1 MGLIE
6 TKVYIDFDNDLD
18 FSDADED
25 ISDYVTGLVIQRG
38 TDQTLNAGSLELQ
51 VLDADGRFQ
60 PQNTGGPYGS
70 GLMIG
75 RRVQVTMELGDAETL
90 FFTLDV
96 DTLDSEAVLGYSE
109 VSQFYGFITEITP
122 EYVAADEYQPVR
134 SILAADLLCLLN
146 IRKVTT
152 GTLLNKQT
160 GELIELLLD
169 NLGWEGIAT
178 FDRIYLDTP
187 TALLGGPG
195 ANWRYV
201 DAGQTTIPYCSWEK
215 TPIAVAIRDIVE
227 AEHGLFWI
235 GKDGWVHFEDRH
247 HRSADRVSL
256 ATLTD
261 NHISELVLRYTDQ
274 DLFNV
279 VEVVAHPRSV
289 GTAASVVFDAIGNN
303 NGHEIEAG
311 ASREYPV
318 SYSDPVSGRPCEAT
332 GIVTPVSGTDYVA
345 NSAANG
351 SGSNRTIDIT
361 VSLVADDNGRYT
373 FTVTNNSSSK
383 LYLTKLQLRATPLV
397 AYDAVSQIAEDKASQ
412 AQFLE
417 RDLVIDN
424 YLLNDPTEAN
434 DYADWLLLQYKDPHA
449 RIERLTLFDSNWTN
463 ALQILNREISD
474 RVTIQSDKYNINGDF
489 FIDGISLETD
499 LVAGQVRCEWM
510 LNNGLALGYAETL
523 SFTLDVDTFT
533 LDVDTL
539 DSEAA
544 LGYAET
550 LFFTLD
556 IDTLDSEAVLGY

>member
-75 RRVQVTMELGDAETL
+75 RRVQVTMELG
-90 FFTLDV
+90 
-96 DTLDSEAVLGYSE
+96 GSE

-122 EYVAADEYQPVR
+122 EYVASDEHTPVR
-134 SILAADLLCLLN
+134 SILASDLLCLLG

-152 GTLLNKQT
+152 GTLLNKLT
-160 GELIELLLD
+160 GELIDLLLD
-169 NLGWEGIAT
+169 NLGWEPGVAT

-187 TALLGGPG
+187 TALLGGSG
-195 ANWRYV
+195 ASWRYT
-201 DAGQTTIPYCSWEK
+201 DTGQTLIPYCQWEK
-215 TPIAVAIRDIVE
+215 TPIASAIRDIVE

-235 GKDGWVHFEDRH
+235 GKDGWVHYEDRH
-247 HRSADRVSL
+247 HRTTDRTSL

-261 NHISELVLRYTDQ
+261 DHISELVLRYTDQ

-279 VEVVAHPRSV
+279 IEVVAHPRSV
-289 GTAASVVFDAIGNN
+289 GAAASVVFDAIGDN
-303 NGHEIEAG
+303 NGHEITAG
-311 ASREYPV
+311 ASREYYV
-318 SYSDPVSGRPCEAT
+318 SYTDPETRRPCEVT
-332 GIVTPVSGTDYVA
+332 DIVTPGSGTDYAA

-351 SGSNRTIDIT
+351 SGSNRTSDIAVT
-361 VSLVADDNGRYT
+361 FEADDNERYM
-373 FTVTNNSSSK
+373 FTVTNTSATT

-397 AYDAVSQIAEDKASQ
+397 AYDAVSQTAEDEASQ
-412 AQFLE
+412 AQFLK
-417 RDLVIDN
+417 RDLTVDS
-424 YLLNDPTEAN
+424 YLLNSPTEAQ
-434 DYADWLLLQYKDPHA
+434 DYADWLLIQHKDPHA

-510 LNNGLALGYAETL
+510 LNGLAAETL
-523 SFTLDVDTFT
+523 FFT

-539 DSEAA
+539 DSA
-544 LGYAET
+544 
-550 LFFTLD
+550 
-556 IDTLDSEAVLGY
+556 AVLGY

>member
-6 TKVYIDFDNDLD
+6 TKVYIDFDNGLD

-70 GLMIG
+70 GLMVG
-75 RRVQVTMELGDAETL
+75 RRVQVVMSVGGSET
-90 FFTLDV
+90 T
-96 DTLDSEAVLGYSE
+96 
-109 VSQFYGFITEITP
+109 QFYGFITEITP
-122 EYVAADEYQPVR
+122 EYVASDEHTPVR
-134 SILAADLLCLLN
+134 SILAADLLCLLG

-152 GTLLNKQT
+152 GTLLNKLT
-160 GELIELLLD
+160 GELIDLLLD
-169 NLGWEGIAT
+169 NLGWEPGMAT

-187 TALLGGPG
+187 TALLGGSG
-195 ANWRYV
+195 ASWRYT
-201 DAGQTTIPYCSWEK
+201 DTGQTLIPYCQWEK
-215 TPIAVAIRDIVE
+215 TPIASAIRDIVE

-235 GKDGWVHFEDRH
+235 GKDGWVHYEDRH
-247 HRSADRVSL
+247 HRTTDRTSL

-261 NHISELVLRYTDQ
+261 DHISELVLRYTDQ

-279 VEVVAHPRSV
+279 IEVVAHPRSV
-289 GTAASVVFDAIGNN
+289 GAAASVVFDAIGDN
-303 NGHEIEAG
+303 NGHEITAG
-311 ASREYPV
+311 ASREYYV
-318 SYSDPVSGRPCEAT
+318 SYTDPETRQPCEVT
-332 GIVTPVSGTDYVA
+332 DIVTPVSGTDYAA
-345 NSAANG
+345 NSAADG

-397 AYDAVSQIAEDKASQ
+397 AYDAVSQIAEDEASQ

-449 RIERLTLFDSNWTN
+449 RIERLTLFDSNWAN
-463 ALQILNREISD
+463 ALQILSREISD
-474 RVTIQSDKYNINGDF
+474 RVTIQSDKYHVDGDF
-489 FIDGISLETD
+489 FIDGIALETD
-499 LVAGQVRCEWM
+499 LVAGLVRCEWT
-510 LNNGLALGYAETL
+510 LNGLAADTL
-523 SFTLDVDTFT
+523 FFTLDA
-533 LDVDTL
+533 DTL
-539 DSEAA
+539 DSEAI
-544 LGYAET
+544 LGY
-550 LFFTLD
+550 
-556 IDTLDSEAVLGY
+556 

>member
-75 RRVQVTMELGDAETL
+75 RRVQVTMELGGAETL

-96 DTLDSEAVLGYSE
+96 DTLDSEAVLWYSE

-122 EYVAADEYQPVR
+122 EYVASDEHTPVR
-134 SILAADLLCLLN
+134 SILATDLLGLLS
-146 IRKVTT
+146 IRRLTT
-152 GTLLNKQT
+152 GTLLGKQT
-160 GELIELLLD
+160 GEIVNLLLD
-169 NLGWEGIAT
+169 NLGWEPGIAT

-235 GKDGWVHFEDRH
+235 GKDGWVHYEDRH
-247 HRSADRVSL
+247 HRNADRTSL

-289 GTAASVVFDAIGNN
+289 GTAASVVFDAIGDN
-303 NGHEIEAG
+303 NGHEITAG
-311 ASREYPV
+311 ASRKYYV
-318 SYSDPVSGRPCEAT
+318 SYTDPVSGRPCEAT
-332 GIVTPVSGTDYVA
+332 DIITPVAPTDYAA
-345 NSAANG
+345 NSAADG
-351 SGSNRTIDIT
+351 SGSNRTSDIT

-397 AYDAVSQIAEDKASQ
+397 AYDAVSQIAEDEASQ
-412 AQFLE
+412 TQFLE

-424 YLLNDPTEAN
+424 YLLNSPTEAN
-434 DYADWLLLQYKDPHA
+434 DYANWLLLQYKDPHA

-474 RVTIQSDKYNINGDF
+474 RVTIQSDKYNINGDC
-489 FIDGISLETD
+489 FIDGIALETD
-499 LVAGQVRCEWM
+499 LVAGLVRCEWT
-510 LNNGLALGYAETL
+510 LNGLAAETL
-523 SFTLDVDTFT
+523 FFT

-539 DSEAA
+539 DSEA
-544 LGYAET
+544 
-550 LFFTLD
+550 
-556 IDTLDSEAVLGY
+556 VLGY